1 MTCCEQQIDETH
13 PTGRV
18 RFVDGMRYLWS
29 VPFILVITL
38 VKAGGSLVWG
48 AVIASKNLEHGV
60 NGGYDTM
67 EGYERFDGQARPSDA
82 QYAILDCLLTST
94 VSVGDVVTDSTG
106 AIFGTVIALTTP

>member
-1 MTCCEQQIDETH
+1 MSYPPKRKPPNV
-13 PTGRV
+13 PTKTEWIGFNGGLDTDTPAMQKASGV
-18 RFVDGMRYLWS
+18 
-29 VPFILVITL
+29 VI
-38 VKAGGSLVWG
+38 VAQ
-48 AVIASKNLEHGV
+48 NLEHGV

-106 AIFGTVIALTTP
+106 AIFGTVIALTVP